1 MRSALLFFTALAHR
15 ASADVSFDFDAATAA
30 NTVDSLYVCYN
41 IDTGSL
47 FNGMDFADTK
57 FRTLVSQLAPSI
69 IRIGGTA
76 VDASYYFPDTPYLVG
91 QINDCASCGYGASAI
106 GNDMLSTVFD
116 FIAATDMSLLWD
128 LNGEMARVGTGPWLP
143 SFNFTPMAT
152 FLDAKYGGKIEY
164 AYSVGNEPDL
174 WKINKVN
181 ATQLAH
187 DAVTLKRALTSYNIG
202 KDVYGSSFAG
212 VRTEDASAYLPVAAA
227 GGVTGYTVHNYPY
240 GGHNCDVAAYLNK
253 SKVTGDL
260 YNKLASVKSIAKS
273 VAPDM
278 LLVLEEVAGSSGGGC
293 DNVTDRF
300 VAGFAWLT
308 TLATVGA
315 SGFSRV
321 HRQDIAG
328 WSFAFGKSNYM
339 LVGPPGWT
347 NGTHETLTP
356 HPDFYTTIL
365 WRQLVG
371 RTVLTTTLGGDAE
384 NFFASAWCAGARA
397 PYGSG
402 GSVVVAWTNQ
412 AATATVVNLP
422 TSLTAVHKTTFL
434 LTAGAQPSSDFAS
447 LSSDDMYLNG
457 ELLYVDDNGLLP
469 QVPYVGVDSGPAA
482 TITVPP
488 YSYGFVVFDTH
499 ATDVPACAAAH

>member
-1 MRSALLFFTALAHR
+1 MRTAILLSVLASR
-15 ASADVSFDFDAATAA
+15 ASADVTVNFIAKTAL
-30 NTVDSLYVCYN
+30 NTVDEKYVCYN

-47 FNGMDFADTK
+47 FNGMNFSDTK
-57 FRTLVSQLAPSI
+57 FRTLVAQLAPSI

-76 VDASYYFPDTPYLVG
+76 VDASYYFPAEPYLVG
-91 QINDCASCGYGASAI
+91 QVNDCATCGNGASAI

-128 LNGEMARVGTGPWLP
+128 LNGEMARVGTGPWLA

-152 FLDAKYGGKIEY
+152 FLNSKYGGKIDY

-187 DAVTLKRALTSYNIG
+187 DAVTLKRALASYNIG
-202 KDVYGSSFAG
+202 QDVYGSSFA
-212 VRTEDASAYLPVAAA
+212 RISTEDASAYLPIAAA
-227 GGVTGYTVHNYPY
+227 GGITGYTVHSYPY
-240 GGHNCDVAAYLNK
+240 GGHNCDVSAYLNK
-253 SKVTGDL
+253 SKVTVNL
-260 YNKLASVKSIAKS
+260 YNELAAVTSIGKAS
-273 VAPDM
+273 APNVIR
-278 LLVLEEVAGSSGGGC
+278 VLEEVAGSSGGGC

-300 VAGFAWLT
+300 VAGFAWIP

-315 SGFSRV
+315 SGFHRV

-356 HPDFYTTIL
+356 HPDYYTTIL
-365 WRQLVG
+365 WRQIVG
-371 RTVLTTTLGGDAE
+371 RIVLQTTLGGDATD
-384 NFFASAWCAGARA
+384 FFASVWCAGPRA

-402 GSVVVAWTNQ
+402 GSVVAAWTNQ
-412 AATATVVNLP
+412 AATSTLVNLP
-422 TSLTAVHKTTFL
+422 ASLGAVHRTTFL
-434 LTAGAQPSSDFAS
+434 LTAGAQPSNDFSS
-447 LSSDDMYLNG
+447 LSSDTLYLNG
-457 ELLYVDDNGLLP
+457 ELLYVDEAGNLP
-469 QVPYVGVDSGPAA
+469 QFPYVGVDSGPAK

-488 YSYGFVVFDTH
+488 YSYGFVVFDTS
-499 ATDVPACAAAH
+499 ATDVPACAAAV